1 MTLTKELIKQNEE
14 FDIKDRMI
22 DERRNWYIDYQ
33 RDHNGK
39 LPKSMKEFAERFDVE
54 IPDPNKLAEDEAK
67 GGKKKDKGDK
77 KPKEKKEKGKG
88 KKGEKKEPKKEY
100 IWTGATTDVVVLLQE
115 KTDKFVNVWEKKDET
130 DKAFNKFDT
139 EMIKEEVKPKVEKE
153 IEKVVDK
160 MMEMELENLELLM
173 GKKGKKKKKK
183 KAKKT
188 KKKKAK
194 KMPPALK
201 LIAKKTTYELL
212 NELFVLGIAK
222 KINKPHRI
230 VDFQGEYNFI
240 GSVMED
246 KKEPVP
252 DSSLAQ
258 VRNSVVEWGILPIG
272 SKAIHEN
279 TVRNGGGIKSML
291 FLGPQGTGK
300 TKLAK
305 TIAYETSSLFLDI
318 SPAIIENTY
327 PEKKGEDKLVAT
339 VMRVAKELQPAV
351 IYIDECEMVFPAKKK
366 KKKGKKEKKG
376 KGPSRI
382 KLQLNKLKKAYLK
395 KTDRVLIIGCT
406 NCVGEMSAPDA
417 TKFFDVHLYFPFP
430 DVLNRKYLWEY
441 FIKSFGGEINP
452 EFAISTL
459 AHITHGYSAGSIRHS
474 CEKVLT
480 EQRKKW
486 VISTYMIQK

>member
-1 MTLTKELIKQNEE
+1 MRQEELFFLGMAEKPKTKEEEKKSSVARIAEIEAKRKIIQKQVQEEYKNEMTLTKELIKQNEE

-230 VDFQGEYNFI
+230 VDFQGEIQLYWI
-240 GSVMED
+240 G
-246 KKEPVP
+246 
-252 DSSLAQ
+252 
-258 VRNSVVEWGILPIG
+258 
-272 SKAIHEN
+272 
-279 TVRNGGGIKSML
+279 NG
-291 FLGPQGTGK
+291 
-300 TKLAK
+300 
-305 TIAYETSSLFLDI
+305 
-318 SPAIIENTY
+318 
-327 PEKKGEDKLVAT
+327 
-339 VMRVAKELQPAV
+339 R
-351 IYIDECEMVFPAKKK
+351 
-366 KKKGKKEKKG
+366 
-376 KGPSRI
+376 
-382 KLQLNKLKKAYLK
+382 
-395 KTDRVLIIGCT
+395 
-406 NCVGEMSAPDA
+406 
-417 TKFFDVHLYFPFP
+417 
-430 DVLNRKYLWEY
+430 
-441 FIKSFGGEINP
+441 
-452 EFAISTL
+452 
-459 AHITHGYSAGSIRHS
+459 
-474 CEKVLT
+474 
-480 EQRKKW
+480 
-486 VISTYMIQK
+486 